1 LISEYSAVPRC
12 HLNRRTGLVCL
23 LLALAT
29 LALYWPVVHHGFVD
43 YDDDDYVF
51 NNPTV
56 RAGLTWSG
64 LMWALADQH
73 AANWHPLTWLSHMLD
88 CQLFGLNPGAHH
100 LVNVLFH
107 CANAVLLLLL
117 LIWLTGKFWRS
128 ALVAGL
134 FAWHPLRV
142 ESVAWVAE
150 RKDVLSAFFFLLTLW
165 MYVLRVQNQN
175 REPAPGPAARAK
187 IFWRLALL
195 FYFLGLLS
203 KPMIV
208 TTPLV
213 LLLLDF
219 WPLERFPFLKTSS
232 ASAPALNPQP
242 STLNLFLEKWPFFFL
257 SAAIS
262 VITFLAQQTALPSQP
277 ESFFARAANMLLDYL
292 GYLEKLL
299 WPQNLSFL
307 YLRPA
312 HISPAALIW
321 AAVVVIGISAL
332 VAANLR
338 RRPAWAVGWL
348 WFLVMLLP
356 VTLVPLSRLSIADRY
371 TYLPGIGFY
380 LLAVWVIADL
390 AGERRLQ
397 RGWQILAAS
406 GAAAVLLVCA
416 GLTRQQLG
424 YWQNTRTLMEHALAV
439 DPNNYVAKIN
449 LNIYLFDQAHPGVR
463 NGHASSPV
471 NNPSPPAP

>member
-1 LISEYSAVPRC
+1 VPRC
-12 HLNRRTGLVCL
+12 QINRRTGLICL

-64 LMWALADQH
+64 FMWALADQH

-88 CQLFGLNPGAHH
+88 CQLFGLNPGGPH

-107 CANAVLLLLL
+107 CANAALLLLL
-117 LIWLTGKFWRS
+117 LNSLTGKFWRC

-142 ESVAWVAE
+142 ESVAWIAE

-175 REPAPGPAARAK
+175 RGK

-219 WPLERFPFLKTSS
+219 WPLARVAGCKLQV
-232 ASAPALNPQP
+232 AGANAPKLQP
-242 STLNLFLEKWPFFFL
+242 ATCNLQLVTEKWPFFFL

-262 VITFLAQQTALPSQP
+262 VITFLAQQTALPAQP
-277 ESFFARAANMLLDYL
+277 ESFFARAANVLVDYL

-312 HISPAALIW
+312 HLSMTMLIW
-321 AAVVVIGISAL
+321 ATVAVIGVSAM

-390 AGERRLQ
+390 AGDRLLR
-397 RGWQILAAS
+397 RGWQILAAA

-463 NGHASSPV
+463 NGHARPPA